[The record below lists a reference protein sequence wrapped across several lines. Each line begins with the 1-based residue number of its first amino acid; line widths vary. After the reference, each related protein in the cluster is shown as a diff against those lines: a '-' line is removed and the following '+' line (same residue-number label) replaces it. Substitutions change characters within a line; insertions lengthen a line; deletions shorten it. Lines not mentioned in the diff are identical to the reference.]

1 MPRKEGD
8 SYLGNPLLK
17 GPNVQLQYT
26 NEQLAEYV
34 RCSKDPI
41 YFLETHMKIV
51 SLDLGPI
58 AFKMYP
64 FQKKIVKA
72 IHTNRFV
79 ISKIPRQSGK
89 STVMLGYILHS
100 ILFTP
105 NYKVAILANKLKT
118 ASELLSRLKF
128 AYENLPKWMQQGVI
142 EWNKLSFTLE
152 NGSKVV
158 SAATSASAVRGDSFN
173 FLLLDEFAHIPE
185 NIAQE
190 FFSSVYPTIS
200 SGKTSKVVI
209 VSTPRGMNMF
219 YKLWKDAETKRN
231 DYIPIEARWN
241 EIPGRDAKW
250 KEITKKSLGSER
262 LWYQEYE
269 CEFLGSEDTLIRAS
283 KITSL
288 SYESPIYQNDE
299 GLVVYKAPIK
309 GHIYAMC
316 VDTSRGQ
323 GQDYH
328 AATVVDATQMPYQ
341 VVARFRNNT
350 MPVMVFPNLLEV
362 LGNRYN
368 EAYALIELNDT
379 GQQVSDILREEL
391 EYENIINITVKGK
404 KGQKAGEGFG
414 TGRVQYG
421 IKMSN
426 QIKKTGCLVIK
437 EMIENDKIILNDFD
451 TIAELST
458 FIAKGAAYEATTGYN
473 DDLIMTLVMFGW
485 LSTQPYF
492 KDLVNTDI
500 RQKIFEDKLK
510 KLEEDL
516 VPFGFLQMGVDDGM
530 SQDEIELGREET
542 PREARMRHRNPW
554 GDDPTYD
561 GANW

>member
-1 MPRKEGD
+1 MPYKQGD

-17 GPNVQLQYT
+17 GPNVQIQYT

-34 RCSKDPI
+34 KCSKDPI
-41 YFLETHMKIV
+41 HFLETYMKIV
-51 SLDLGPI
+51 SLDQGPI

-64 FQKKIVKA
+64 FQKRIVKA

-89 STVMLGYILHS
+89 STVMLGYILYS

-128 AYENLPKWMQQGVI
+128 AYESLPKWMQQGVI

-219 YKLWKDAETKRN
+219 YKLWRDAENKRN
-231 DYIPIEARWN
+231 QYIPIEAKWS
-241 EIPGRDAKW
+241 EVPGRDAKW
-250 KEITKKSLGSER
+250 KEVTKTSLANER

-269 CEFLGSEDTLIRAS
+269 CEFLGSDDTLIKAS
-283 KITSL
+283 KISSL
-288 SYESPIYQNDE
+288 AYETPIYQSDE
-299 GLVVYKAPIK
+299 GLVVYEAPIK
-309 GHIYAMC
+309 NHIYAMC

-323 GQDYH
+323 GADYH
-328 AATVVDATQMPYQ
+328 AATIIDATQLPYK
-341 VVARFRNNT
+341 VVARFRNNV

-362 LGNRYN
+362 LGTRYN

-379 GQQVSDILREEL
+379 GQEVSDILREEL

-437 EMIENDKIILNDFD
+437 EMIENDKILLNDFD
-451 TIAELST
+451 IIAELST
-458 FIAKGAAYEATTGYN
+458 YVAKGAAYEASTGYN
-473 DDLIMTLVMFGW
+473 DDLMATLVMFGW
-485 LSTQPYF
+485 LTTQPYF

-500 RQKIFEDKLK
+500 RKKLFEDKLK

-516 VPFGFLQMGVDDGM
+516 VPFGFLEIGVDDERT
-530 SQDEIELGREET
+530 QDEIDLSKETTAKQARLKEFDPFSDDTHREG
-542 PREARMRHRNPW
+542 ARW
-554 GDDPTYD
+554 
-561 GANW
+561 